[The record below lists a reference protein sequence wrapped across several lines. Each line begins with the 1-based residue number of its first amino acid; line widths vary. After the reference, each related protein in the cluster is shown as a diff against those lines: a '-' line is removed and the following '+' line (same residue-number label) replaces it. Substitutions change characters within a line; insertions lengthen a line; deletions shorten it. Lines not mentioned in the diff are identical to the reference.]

1 MVVAAAETE
10 PTDDDQR
17 ADDEGAPEVPQ
28 DVSTAAAAADEDA
41 ESGAAETIVEIEE
54 DLVSIK
60 QIFVCLKDFNK
71 TAFVSLCKTGVMC
84 PTEAQAGCLS
94 PILRLFIR
102 RWTYHRVCNNVHTFN
117 ATPDLR
123 LPSRPI
129 GTLVD
134 SVRGKFGRKR
144 PLRRLLG
151 SMR

>member
-84 PTEAQAGCLS
+84 PTEAQARQAVYL
-94 PILRLFIR
+94 LF
-102 RWTYHRVCNNVHTFN
+102 
-117 ATPDLR
+117 
-123 LPSRPI
+123 
-129 GTLVD
+129 
-134 SVRGKFGRKR
+134 
-144 PLRRLLG
+144 
-151 SMR
+151 